1 MKSVLIVFA
10 SAILG
15 SYFGVKSDAHI
26 MPLRGV
32 AIRAQ
37 VAEPIDVVLGVQN
50 SETASAV
57 GPKCHTLKRITTSP
71 GLKEKPPCRPAILEE
86 NVHPSIRAD
95 LVCRVSNRVLFREIV
110 NTIADI
116 CPGSESPRNRQPM
129 AASTRPKVSVVIPC
143 LDEERTLGACI
154 DKAHAAFEAAGIV
167 GEVVV
172 ADNGSRDSSIEIA
185 ERHGARV
192 FHAAVKGY
200 GSALRR
206 GMDEARGEFI
216 VLGDADGSHDFS
228 EMQRFIDKWR
238 EGYEF
243 VVGNRFR
250 GEIKDRAMP
259 WHHKYLGTP
268 FLSRLLHLF
277 FGAGVGDI
285 NCGMR
290 GMTRELSQ
298 RLDFR
303 TTGMEF
309 ASESLI
315 KAAKAGVRMAEVPIT
330 MWPDRRGRPPHL
342 RPFHDGWRHL
352 RFILLSAPN
361 WLFLA
366 PGALLVALGIGLV
379 LWLLPG
385 IRFAGKVGLDVH
397 TMALG
402 MMLALVGVHIISIGL
417 FVKVFSYTEK
427 LTRNQVSLARLL
439 KHVRLEHGLL
449 LGATLTLAGFVG
461 DAFVFWNWAAN
472 GFGHLQP
479 VRTVFFCS
487 VCFFLGIEV
496 IFSSVFL
503 SMLGISR
510 ATYIG
515 D

>member
-1 MKSVLIVFA
+1 MDHPQVEGPDPMKQS
-10 SAILG
+10 
-15 SYFGVKSDAHI
+15 
-26 MPLRGV
+26 R
-32 AIRAQ
+32 
-37 VAEPIDVVLGVQN
+37 
-50 SETASAV
+50 T
-57 GPKCHTLKRITTSP
+57 GP
-71 GLKEKPPCRPAILEE
+71 
-86 NVHPSIRAD
+86 
-95 LVCRVSNRVLFREIV
+95 
-110 NTIADI
+110 
-116 CPGSESPRNRQPM
+116 CPE
-129 AASTRPKVSVVIPC
+129 VSVVIPC
-143 LDEERTLGACI
+143 LNEERTLGACI
-154 DKAHAAFEAAGIV
+154 DKALGAFKESGIT

-172 ADNGSRDSSIEIA
+172 ADNGSTDASVQVA
-185 ERHGARV
+185 ERRGARV
-192 FHAAVKGY
+192 VHAVSKGY
-200 GSALRR
+200 GSALRK
-206 GMDEARGEFI
+206 GIQDARGEFI

-228 EMQRFIDKWR
+228 ETPRFVAKWR

-243 VVGNRFR
+243 VVGNRFQ

-268 FLSRLLHLF
+268 FLSALLHLF

-290 GMTRELSQ
+290 GITRELCQ

-315 KAAKAGVRMAEVPIT
+315 KAAKSGARMAEVPIT
-330 MWPDRRGRPPHL
+330 MWPDQRGRPPHL
-342 RPFHDGWRHL
+342 RPFRDGWRHL

-361 WLFLA
+361 WLFLL
-366 PGALLVALGIGLV
+366 PGGLLVTSGIGLV

-385 IRFAGKVGLDVH
+385 PRFAGKVGLDVH

-402 MMLALVGVHIISIGL
+402 MMLALLGVHIISIGL

-449 LGATLTLAGFVG
+449 LGGILALAGLVG
-461 DAFVFWNWAAN
+461 DAVVFSQWAAG
-472 GFGHLQP
+472 GFGHLER

-487 VCFFLGIEV
+487 LSFFLGIE
-496 IFSSVFL
+496 ILFSSVFL
-503 SMLGISR
+503 SMLGVSR

-515 D
+515 E

>member
-1 MKSVLIVFA
+1 MSRPVLAICTGMYAVIHFLGRIV
-10 SAILG
+10 
-15 SYFGVKSDAHI
+15 DA
-26 MPLRGV
+26 V
-32 AIRAQ
+32 
-37 VAEPIDVVLGVQN
+37 
-50 SETASAV
+50 
-57 GPKCHTLKRITTSP
+57 
-71 GLKEKPPCRPAILEE
+71 
-86 NVHPSIRAD
+86 
-95 LVCRVSNRVLFREIV
+95 
-110 NTIADI
+110 ADI
-116 CPGSESPRNRQPM
+116 STSSEEPGASPATPARTFPE
-129 AASTRPKVSVVIPC
+129 VSVVIPC
-143 LDEERTLGACI
+143 LNEERTLGACI
-154 DKAHAAFEAAGIV
+154 DRALAAFEAAGIA

-172 ADNGSRDSSIEIA
+172 ADNGSSDTSVDVA

-192 FHAAVKGY
+192 VHAPVKGY
-200 GSALRR
+200 GSALRK
-206 GMDEARGEFI
+206 GIEEAHGDFI

-228 EMQRFIDKWR
+228 ETPRFVAKWR

-268 FLSRLLHLF
+268 FLSALLHLF

-290 GMTRELSQ
+290 GMTRELCQ

-315 KAAKAGVRMAEVPIT
+315 KAAKSGARMAEVPIT
-330 MWPDRRGRPPHL
+330 MWPDLRDRPPHL
-342 RPFHDGWRHL
+342 RPFRDGWRHL

-361 WLFLA
+361 WLFLV
-366 PGALLVALGIGLV
+366 PGGLLVTLGIGLI

-385 IRFAGKVGLDVH
+385 PRFAGKVGLDVH

-402 MMLALVGVHIISIGL
+402 MMLALLGVHIISIGL

-427 LTRNQVSLARLL
+427 LSRNQVSLARLL

-449 LGATLTLAGFVG
+449 LGGTLALAGFVG
-461 DAFVFWNWAAN
+461 DAVVFWQWAAG
-472 GFGHLQP
+472 GFGHLEP

-487 VCFFLGIEV
+487 LSFFLGIE
-496 IFSSVFL
+496 ILFSSVFL
-503 SMLGISR
+503 SMLGIHR
-510 ATYIG
+510 GTYIG
-515 D
+515 E